1 MTRVAVLCLLL
12 GVSAPARAVDGCV
25 ILLCLAGSWSSIP
38 QCVGPVRQLFRDL
51 ARGKPFPTCAMA
63 RGPGGSRA
71 LAERATE
78 QNCPRQYSS
87 WGGESGAMFSCAFRG
102 VIRVEVAGAAPQAR
116 PHRRSNPLSQPTQ
129 RIKYNRLDSE
139 YAQKMARKAAR
150 EIDSGSS
157 SPSSASEDGSSESEP
172 SSSPS
177 GPAQTTALTPHT
189 RPMAKSSSV
198 VR

>member
-87 WGGESGAMFSCAFRG
+87 WGGESGAVFSCAFRG
-102 VIRVEVAGAAPQAR
+102 VIRVEVAGAPWASVWWSVGGDSVTQYSDAAKAQLGSGNYSTAYDDELARWLASSRAP
-116 PHRRSNPLSQPTQ
+116 NPSPVGPT
-129 RIKYNRLDSE
+129 
-139 YAQKMARKAAR
+139 
-150 EIDSGSS
+150 S
-157 SPSSASEDGSSESEP
+157 SP
-172 SSSPS
+172 
-177 GPAQTTALTPHT
+177 
-189 RPMAKSSSV
+189 
-198 VR
+198 